1 MINCEG
7 CISKQKE
14 IDDLKLEYDKL
25 TDWASEY
32 KAENA
37 KLRDAI
43 KLIDSSNDDMFYYNS
58 DINNIIRQVL
68 KEVDEK

>member
-37 KLRDAI
+37 KLRECVEWYVSEYHHDLKEPEFGGRAR
-43 KLIDSSNDDMFYYNS
+43 K
-58 DINNIIRQVL
+58 VL
-68 KEVDEK
+68 KELEEK